1 MFRMIPQQIYQ
12 TFLAT
17 FLELVGATRTE
28 NKTAERLGARNLPAL
43 RISSSFSY
51 PIFGATP

>member
-43 RISSSFSY
+43 RISSRFSY